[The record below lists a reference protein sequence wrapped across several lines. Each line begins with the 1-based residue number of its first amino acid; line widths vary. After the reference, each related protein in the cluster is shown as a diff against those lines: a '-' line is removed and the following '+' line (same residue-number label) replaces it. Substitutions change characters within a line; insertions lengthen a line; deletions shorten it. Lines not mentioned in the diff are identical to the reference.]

1 MRFFFPDSQDQ
12 IDPSFDFRTEE
23 RSLYR
28 VRQRDDRYAHEV
40 LKRPAYTGILVSK
53 AIVDGTTEGAGKY
66 SLPQRHRLYRLGVRR
81 FFRLDETRGPRLE
94 TIGDCGAFS
103 YVREE
108 SPPYSVD
115 EVIDFYEGC
124 GFDFG
129 ISVDHVI
136 LGYLDEASG
145 SKPSV
150 DEDWIIRQKLTLEL
164 ARQFL
169 RRHKARR
176 CRFTPVGVAQGWD
189 PASYARAVRKLQAMG
204 YKRIA
209 LGGMVPLKTHQVLA
223 CLERIKE
230 VRLRGTQLHLLGVT
244 RSEYMTRFARLAVTS
259 FDSTS
264 PFRQAFKDDKD
275 NYHTPSKTFTAL
287 RVPQVDANPR
297 MKKLIQAGRVDQQE
311 ALLLEAEALE
321 ALQKFDRGRLG
332 VQRAV
337 AAVTRYESLFDEAK
351 DQSEEYERTLTAA
364 PWKTCACGICREI
377 GIDIIIFRGSERNKR
392 RGFHNLY
399 AFNRRLQQE
408 LKPTRT
414 ARATNGRGSRTK
426 TMTARG
432 KHAKA
437 L

>member
-23 RSLYR
+23 RSLFR

-81 FFRLDETRGPRLE
+81 FFRLDETRWPRLE

-108 SPPYSVD
+108 VPPYTVD

-136 LGYLDEASG
+136 LGYLEPNG
-145 SKPSV
+145 QKPQI
-150 DEDWIIRQKLTLEL
+150 DPDWVSRQKLTLEL

-176 CRFTPVGVAQGWD
+176 CRFAPVGVAQGWD
-189 PASYARAVRKLQAMG
+189 PQSYASAVRKLQAMG
-204 YKRIA
+204 YRRIA

-223 CLERIKE
+223 CLERVRE
-230 VRLRGTQLHLLGVT
+230 VRQRGTQLHLLGVT
-244 RSEYMTRFARLAVTS
+244 RSEYVTKFARLGVAS

-275 NYHTPSKTFTAL
+275 NYHTSTNTFTAL

-297 MKKLIQAGRVDQQE
+297 MKKLIQAGQIDQRT
-311 ALLLEAEALE
+311 AMRLEAEALD
-321 ALQKFDRGRLG
+321 ALHSFGKGRLG
-332 VQRAV
+332 LKRTLDAV
-337 AAVTRYESLFDEAK
+337 LEYERLFDATK
-351 DQSEEYERTLTAA
+351 DQSEEYERTLLSA
-364 PWKTCACGICREI
+364 PWKKCACGICAAI
-377 GIDIIIFRGSERNKR
+377 GIDIVIFRGSERNKR

-408 LKPTRT
+408 LKTPNGTR
-414 ARATNGRGSRTK
+414 AKRSIPSGA
-426 TMTARG
+426 ARG
-432 KHAKA
+432 NRAKA
-437 L
+437 V